1 MSNNLHI
8 VPHDG
13 EWAVR
18 WAGKKKPLAIHGT
31 QESAIA
37 AALQLADDEE
47 TSVVVHRQ
55 DGTFRS
61 VISHEMIERRLERDD
76 ESRGFLERPLVWG
89 IFAAGALA
97 GLATYLTL
105 HPPAPVKRWI
115 E

>member
-1 MSNNLHI
+1 MNTNLHI

-18 WAGKKKPLAIHGT
+18 WDGKKKPIAIHST
-31 QESAIA
+31 QEAAIA
-37 AALQLADDEE
+37 AALELADDED

-55 DGTFRS
+55 DGTFRN
-61 VISHEMIERRLERDD
+61 VISHEMVERLDRDD
-76 ESRGFLERPLVWG
+76 GSRGFLECPLVWG

-97 GLATYLTL
+97 GLATYLIL

-115 E
+115 D